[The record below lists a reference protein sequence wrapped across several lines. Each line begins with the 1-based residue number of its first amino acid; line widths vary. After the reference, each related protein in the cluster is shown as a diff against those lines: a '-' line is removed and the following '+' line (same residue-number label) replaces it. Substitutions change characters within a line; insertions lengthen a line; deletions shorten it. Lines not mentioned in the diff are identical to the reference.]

1 MSDKEKFKVRES
13 GGCPATAPAMGR
25 KPERLGCQGDLVFNK
40 ERYMKIKDFP
50 ANVFRLTEAML
61 IKEVV
66 VAKRQYYD
74 DWYNLDSGAS
84 VHGDQLFATQAEA
97 VAQGEALI
105 SSQRKKLE
113 KSLANIEK
121 RAKNL
126 AKAACK

>member
-1 MSDKEKFKVRES
+1 
-13 GGCPATAPAMGR
+13 
-25 KPERLGCQGDLVFNK
+25 
-40 ERYMKIKDFP
+40 MKIKDFP